1 MRANIPQTNV
11 VATDARL
18 PERKGLN
25 VFHENADIPTVDV
38 PPRTNGEGNAS
49 HNQMSRGAA
58 AMGVRARINSATLA
72 IFLMVT
78 LAMTMVF
85 AMPNAVWADEA
96 GDDANIEQ
104 TEQSAEQS
112 GEGEESVE
120 QTDEADNSTTEE
132 DANEILLSDEVIMPL
147 AAGDETVVVDGDTTN
162 AWQQII
168 SPDGQLSTQ
177 NIGRIWTDKTVLSGD
192 YSLSGAASGTI
203 AKGDSDF
210 LVALS
215 ALASTSNLRTTTT
228 TAEPLDIVL
237 VLDESGSMA
246 NSFGGGLI
254 ETYVEV
260 NSRDVVISTGHTE
273 TDEYYDGWW
282 PFGEYVEYQHAIQ
295 DTYGGEYYAL
305 VNGEYVQIK
314 EITERVYGERNTS
327 YVQHVRW
334 ELNGQTVT
342 PEDTQF
348 YTIKEEWQQST
359 TRRAALQQALYNFIG
374 QAEATN
380 ATIANDSDKIR
391 VAIVG
396 FAGNAETHN
405 ELTVVEGNGA
415 EQLERTVRGLGASG
429 ATNAGAGMSNA
440 RSILENSN
448 RPNSREIVIFFT
460 DGVPTTSNTFN
471 TNVANTA
478 VSNASWIKNNQSNPG
493 TVYSIGI
500 FDDANPD
507 VHQASNNSSES
518 TKANTFMNAV
528 SSNYPSASS
537 WNQLGQ
543 RVNDEAAYYK
553 TADDSTQLNQI
564 FQDIFDESTENVGSG
579 SPIEEV
585 EVEGAANTPGYLTFT
600 DELGDYMEVS
610 GDTMSLV
617 FADQIYTGTSSDGGT
632 TWSFQGGTIENP
644 NPVYPEGDVS
654 DIIVTVSKGSDLAT
668 GDTVTVSIPASLIPM
683 RNYNVD
689 TETGTMSVSDAYP
702 VRVFYGVSLKDDARA
717 ALADPSSDAYA
728 AIVAAMGNDKQGN
741 NDTAVE
747 FLSNYWSGNAT
758 LGDTTATFTPN
769 SANRF
774 YYFTENTPLYVD
786 DTFTTRATR
795 SDIQSGQTVYYE
807 DTYWVEGVNREVSYP
822 VALTSGSAELANV
835 DYSSSSGEAYLPVG
849 TQHTSKI
856 SGLEIVKG
864 QGNATYTAADA
875 LNPTWATGT
884 SVSQRLGNNGKL
896 TVELPGMLTVTKT
909 ATVEEGSTG
918 PVDGEGASTLDD
930 VSFNF
935 TLALSGA
942 PQPAE
947 GEDPITFVG
956 KVMKLVDGNLAQ
968 QGDDIVF
975 ASTGGDFSLKN
986 GETLYVYG
994 LSAGMT
1000 YTVTES
1006 AEMPAGFTQTAPV
1019 ENEQPTAAMGTITAG
1034 GTAVAAFE
1042 NTYKAE
1048 PVSLTGAGISLQ
1060 AQKVLDGR
1068 DWRDTDSFK
1077 FDIVANGDAPIPEQ
1091 DASVTVVDGD
1101 ENHTKAFG
1109 DIEFTAAGIYT
1120 YTVTEDNDVEE
1131 PIPGIDYSG
1140 ESYTVTIDVVDD
1152 GEGHLTIPADGV
1164 TIQKTADKD
1173 GNDLETPETVNGTTM
1188 VFTNEYDASQGTTN
1202 INGTKVYDDTSG
1214 DNPIFDGM
1222 FTFQLEAL
1230 GGYETNGGSAD
1241 NYTIAAADVPMP
1253 NGVPAGTT
1261 VTTTTNDDHSFSFP
1275 TITFTSEDV
1284 DHTFEY
1290 RVTEVGGTEAKMT
1303 YSDQEYTL
1311 KIVVTDREDNGQMT
1325 VVATPNMTPQ
1335 ELSFTNT
1342 YDPTDATLKGD
1353 TAIQGVKVLTGR
1365 DMLLDEVYTFT
1376 LVPTDATLDAIDDNY
1391 ISGITADGLS
1401 QTVSG
1406 AVKDAETVF
1415 AFDPEGG
1422 ITFNR
1427 AGKYTFT
1434 MKETAGSLDG
1444 MSYDTHECT
1453 VTVTVE
1459 LEKDADG
1466 SNTGRLVAS
1475 VDYGTTGE
1483 GDAQRDGNVFI
1494 NSYTS
1499 SMEYGAAGGINVT
1512 KQLKGR
1518 NLQAGEFAFTI
1529 DGVASDTVT
1538 AEEAE
1543 GRLADADREFTN
1555 PNGAGDSAVVVM
1567 SKLQGLSFTQTD
1579 AGKTFNFEVKETKGN
1594 LAAIDYADEVY
1605 TVSIQ
1610 VIDNNDG
1617 TMHTVTT
1624 VSNGDQ
1630 DVSGPVDSANVG
1642 SEGYTPAT
1650 VPFVNTYNPEP
1661 AVVPSDTTEG
1671 IKVTKQVNGAST
1683 DVDFGFTL
1691 KLVNGDATQ
1700 VAGLDQNNE
1709 IKVTVS
1715 DNFADGDSYEAA
1727 FGKLTFSKVGV
1738 YTFQVTEDLAHDG
1751 IDDPAGWTYDDSVET
1766 ITVTVRNWNDQ
1777 QQYDGV
1783 LHAYING
1790 NNPWFTNSYKADP
1803 AIVGDGDGN
1812 GDLQVTKQVSGA
1824 PALSE
1829 FEFTLAFVADSE
1841 NENAGSIENVKVGS
1855 GDNAAAFPQDGITL
1869 STDELFDEATN
1880 TGVAGTDVVDF
1891 GQLSFTEEGV
1901 YTFTVTENTTTDEA
1915 GWTYDNT
1922 APKTITVTV
1931 TDEGNDG
1938 QLDAVVTG
1946 NGQTFNNSYI
1956 PNSVTATGD
1965 DLGLKVTKQV
1975 SGAAATEEFGFS
1987 LTLTSGDADGVKV
2000 GSDESVTDLPADKTI
2015 TTATQKM
2022 TGTEGSQTVG
2032 FGDLTFTKAGDYEFT
2047 IDETTTTTAAGWT
2060 YDASTKTVTVHVTDE
2075 GFDGQLDI
2083 AVEGGIEG
2091 NNPTFYNTYYN
2102 PDDAKDVTSDNGSD
2116 GSFAGVDDTLT
2127 YTIDWVNNAVDENGV
2142 PQPAVVTITDVVPTG
2157 TIINEATISDD
2168 GKYDSA
2174 KRTIT
2179 WTLGSKDE
2187 PLQPGAAGT
2196 VSFEVTVTEDAVSA
2210 GQIENMAEVKIGDN
2224 DPKQTNK
2231 VVTDTAQKESAP
2243 AEGDTDGIQVG
2254 DVLTYTIDYKNTADE
2269 DGTVTVTDTLPA
2281 SLTYMGVPEGAEAP
2295 TQEGQTLTWTIENVA
2310 AGQDGTII
2318 FTAKV
2323 NENAVTVAVDNTA
2336 VIKVGENEYTTNT
2349 TTDGTIGTGELDIT
2363 KTVVAEQGA
2372 SIDTEKE
2379 FTFEVTLTGTD
2390 GQPLTGTY
2398 PYEIDEAEAQDLSF
2412 ADGSAT
2418 VTLKHGQTVK
2428 ITGLPYGVGYVVTEN
2443 EPGSGYTPAS
2453 EGANG
2458 IISDAVATAAFTN
2471 TYEPGTVGYDPTGEF
2486 GVKVNKEVTGNGA
2499 GDQMSPAGYTFSI
2512 AVQNITE
2519 GAEANSGF
2527 SLPEGTV
2534 GTSNSEGIVSFNN
2547 NITFDTVGTYQVT
2560 ITENAGDNENI
2571 TYDSHA
2577 LVFNVNVTDA
2587 GQGILNAAVV
2597 DGSVQGSAT
2606 FTNVYYNPDDAKD
2619 VTTDKGDGSMAG
2631 VGDTLTYTVDWA
2643 NNAVDENG
2651 QPTTATVTVTD
2662 VVPAGTTLVDGSVTS
2677 TVEPTSQTVKNGVI
2691 TWTFADQLF
2700 GAAGTVSFQVTV
2712 DNAAGGTTVT
2722 NSADVYVNDAQ
2733 VTTNPVETVIP
2744 GKTATDPTPDEGI
2757 QVGDVLDYTITW
2769 ANTTGETQD
2778 VTVVDTLP
2786 AGLTYV
2792 GVTGETDEPV
2802 VNGQELTWVFED
2814 VAAGTS
2820 GTITFQAR
2828 VNENATT
2835 VIDPVKNQAT
2845 VTVGDNSYK
2854 TNTTGEGDKPE
2865 VGSLVISKTVVP
2877 APGTEINV
2885 DQTFEFTVHVVD
2897 AFDNPLN
2904 GQYTSDVRF
2913 ANGST
2918 AAEIVVFENGTAIPN
2933 IMLHSGD
2940 SYRIQGLPVGSTYT
2954 VTETPV
2960 AGYTQTSPVDEA
2972 GAAAGAT
2979 GTIAAGAEAT
2989 AAFANTY
2996 TPESETLEGA
3006 ANLTVTKK
3014 ISGRDWAE
3022 NDSFAFTLTADLD
3035 DPATSEAWEAG
3046 YITLPENA
3054 AGLTIDNT
3062 TVNENGDHTASFGDI
3077 TFSAAGRFQFYISED
3092 ASKLPPAVACA
3103 EPQLVVVSVD
3113 DNKDGTLTA
3122 TVIEGANPTITN
3134 VYDPEDGTLDGNAN
3148 LTVTKS
3154 IAGRDW
3160 LASDSFTFVL
3170 AADANDKETAE
3181 AIEDGSITMPENA
3194 GNLVV
3199 SSSTVNE
3206 EGEHAAAFGSIV
3218 FSKAGDYQ
3226 FTVTELPSGLA
3237 SVTDD
3242 EHSVR
3247 TLKVHV
3253 ADMGEGKLVA
3263 SLSEGS
3269 DNLAFVNTYKA
3280 STGEDGSAVIK
3291 GTKSIDG
3298 RAMDEGDVFTF
3309 NLSSGGTVVATAV
3322 NDADGNFTF
3331 KIPYTEQDLA
3341 DGYTLTEDNLRT
3353 KTITYTVSE
3362 VNGGDTIDGVLYD
3375 ATSYEVTV
3383 TLTDDGKGHIDAQV
3397 GYPAGFENGLAF
3409 ENTYTGS
3416 DVTSQVI
3423 AVGKTLVGRDM
3434 AEGEFSFELH
3444 AYDPTTGT
3452 MGDKVASTTNDAA
3465 ANGVRGN
3472 VAFGALSYTADML
3485 DGAASKTFYYAVT
3498 EVEGTDENITYNQNG
3513 NVFYAGVTVN
3523 NDGQGNLSSTV
3534 TYYTDATC
3542 TTAIED
3548 ASQAPCFVNA
3558 YTPDSIQVPVT
3569 GFKSTS
3575 TVDAAPLPE
3584 NLTFGYEIVN
3594 VNDPAE
3600 RYVGTSPANG
3610 AIDAAITVDGT
3621 GTFTYRITEVNGG
3634 TTTGGITYDDAVY
3647 YLVIDVTTNV
3657 STGAYEY
3664 TTRYFLGD
3672 PNNGGV
3678 PVDAMSFNNVYG
3690 DEVGATLD
3698 LSANKTL
3705 SGATF
3710 EQLSPFGFTVTETTN
3725 GMDKVVA
3732 TGTTNGASGTTAE
3745 VDLSTISYS
3754 FRVEQPDEPVVDE
3767 GETTPDEQQPAE
3779 GETTEGEQGTEGTTP
3794 EQPAEGTEPGTDQ
3807 PGTETGGATEP
3818 EQPAGGAGETTQPDQ
3833 PAEGETTEPGG
3844 AGEVVEPPAAGGETG
3859 EVVEPVEPVVP
3870 ETPVEETPAEP
3881 EVTEES
3887 AAPEAPAEGDVAA
3900 ASIADLSS
3908 PSEAIADDVD
3918 AEVYTGAVVDE
3929 TAAAA
3934 ADETAPVIDETA
3946 PVVSETAPAAETE
3959 TAPAAALEPRVVS
3972 SDLGLHTY
3980 VISENIPSG
3989 AVQND
3994 DGTYTYEGVTYD
4006 SHSYVVTVDVQAPYD
4021 AATQTVTMTATIKSI
4036 DCYDVFGNVIPETV
4050 AGSDG
4055 CDNVTFANSYYA
4067 STPAKLGGTD
4077 IQASKTLTGRDMADK
4092 EFSFTIV
4099 AAADNPDGTTAGTT
4113 VAVGTSTAAKANEAS
4128 AISFGELTFS
4138 KPGTYYFS
4146 LTEDNAGDTVNGVT
4160 YSTAAFEFSVTVTDN
4175 YDGTLS
4181 ATVNYPEGGM
4191 AFTNAYK
4198 VNTSTS
4204 VTFAGTKT
4212 LVGRDM
4218 ADKEFSFTVTELMPD
4233 GTSELVAGGQNA
4245 AAGDREASAITFA
4258 PIKYTEPG
4266 EHDYVIAEVNGGT
4279 EKDGVTYDAT
4289 VFNAHVS
4296 VTDNLD
4302 GTMSTAVTYSVG
4314 DVPCDAIAFENVYSN
4329 DGATATVT
4337 PEASKTLTG
4346 RDMKDGEFAFV
4357 VTDQAT
4363 GKVVSNGRNTADG
4376 TVAFDAI
4383 TLTTEGDYEFVIS
4396 EVNNRQDGV
4405 TYDDATFRMLVSA
4418 TDDGKGGLSAEV
4430 SYPDGK
4436 PAFANSYK
4444 EPEKPKPAEPEV
4456 PKTGDD
4462 GMNLAG
4468 AAALGLGGLGAVL
4481 VGGGVLLRRRASR

>member
-1 MRANIPQTNV
+1 M
-11 VATDARL
+11 
-18 PERKGLN
+18 
-25 VFHENADIPTVDV
+25 
-38 PPRTNGEGNAS
+38 
-49 HNQMSRGAA
+49 
-58 AMGVRARINSATLA
+58 
-72 IFLMVT
+72 
-78 LAMTMVF
+78 
-85 AMPNAVWADEA
+85 
-96 GDDANIEQ
+96 
-104 TEQSAEQS
+104 
-112 GEGEESVE
+112 
-120 QTDEADNSTTEE
+120 
-132 DANEILLSDEVIMPL
+132 
-147 AAGDETVVVDGDTTN
+147 
-162 AWQQII
+162 
-168 SPDGQLSTQ
+168 
-177 NIGRIWTDKTVLSGD
+177 
-192 YSLSGAASGTI
+192 
-203 AKGDSDF
+203 
-210 LVALS
+210 
-215 ALASTSNLRTTTT
+215 
-228 TAEPLDIVL
+228 
-237 VLDESGSMA
+237 
-246 NSFGGGLI
+246 
-254 ETYVEV
+254 
-260 NSRDVVISTGHTE
+260 
-273 TDEYYDGWW
+273 
-282 PFGEYVEYQHAIQ
+282 
-295 DTYGGEYYAL
+295 
-305 VNGEYVQIK
+305 
-314 EITERVYGERNTS
+314 
-327 YVQHVRW
+327 
-334 ELNGQTVT
+334 
-342 PEDTQF
+342 
-348 YTIKEEWQQST
+348 
-359 TRRAALQQALYNFIG
+359 
-374 QAEATN
+374 
-380 ATIANDSDKIR
+380 
-391 VAIVG
+391 
-396 FAGNAETHN
+396 
-405 ELTVVEGNGA
+405 
-415 EQLERTVRGLGASG
+415 
-429 ATNAGAGMSNA
+429 
-440 RSILENSN
+440 
-448 RPNSREIVIFFT
+448 
-460 DGVPTTSNTFN
+460 
-471 TNVANTA
+471 
-478 VSNASWIKNNQSNPG
+478 
-493 TVYSIGI
+493 
-500 FDDANPD
+500 
-507 VHQASNNSSES
+507 
-518 TKANTFMNAV
+518 
-528 SSNYPSASS
+528 
-537 WNQLGQ
+537 
-543 RVNDEAAYYK
+543 
-553 TADDSTQLNQI
+553 
-564 FQDIFDESTENVGSG
+564 
-579 SPIEEV
+579 
-585 EVEGAANTPGYLTFT
+585 
-600 DELGDYMEVS
+600 
-610 GDTMSLV
+610 
-617 FADQIYTGTSSDGGT
+617 
-632 TWSFQGGTIENP
+632 
-644 NPVYPEGDVS
+644 
-654 DIIVTVSKGSDLAT
+654 
-668 GDTVTVSIPASLIPM
+668 
-683 RNYNVD
+683 
-689 TETGTMSVSDAYP
+689 
-702 VRVFYGVSLKDDARA
+702 
-717 ALADPSSDAYA
+717 
-728 AIVAAMGNDKQGN
+728 
-741 NDTAVE
+741 
-747 FLSNYWSGNAT
+747 
-758 LGDTTATFTPN
+758 
-769 SANRF
+769 
-774 YYFTENTPLYVD
+774 
-786 DTFTTRATR
+786 
-795 SDIQSGQTVYYE
+795 
-807 DTYWVEGVNREVSYP
+807 
-822 VALTSGSAELANV
+822 
-835 DYSSSSGEAYLPVG
+835 
-849 TQHTSKI
+849 
-856 SGLEIVKG
+856 
-864 QGNATYTAADA
+864 
-875 LNPTWATGT
+875 
-884 SVSQRLGNNGKL
+884 
-896 TVELPGMLTVTKT
+896 
-909 ATVEEGSTG
+909 
-918 PVDGEGASTLDD
+918 
-930 VSFNF
+930 
-935 TLALSGA
+935 
-942 PQPAE
+942 
-947 GEDPITFVG
+947 
-956 KVMKLVDGNLAQ
+956 
-968 QGDDIVF
+968 
-975 ASTGGDFSLKN
+975 
-986 GETLYVYG
+986 
-994 LSAGMT
+994 
-1000 YTVTES
+1000 
-1006 AEMPAGFTQTAPV
+1006 
-1019 ENEQPTAAMGTITAG
+1019 
-1034 GTAVAAFE
+1034 
-1042 NTYKAE
+1042 
-1048 PVSLTGAGISLQ
+1048 
-1060 AQKVLDGR
+1060 
-1068 DWRDTDSFK
+1068 
-1077 FDIVANGDAPIPEQ
+1077 
-1091 DASVTVVDGD
+1091 
-1101 ENHTKAFG
+1101 
-1109 DIEFTAAGIYT
+1109 
-1120 YTVTEDNDVEE
+1120 
-1131 PIPGIDYSG
+1131 
-1140 ESYTVTIDVVDD
+1140 TIDVVDD
-1152 GEGHLTIPADGV
+1152 GEGHLTILADGV
-1164 TIQKTADKD
+1164 TIQKTVDKD
-1173 GNDLETPETVNGTTM
+1173 GNNLVNPETVNGTTM

-1275 TITFTSEDV
+1275 TITFDGEDV

-1303 YSDQEYTL
+1303 YSGQEYTL

-1342 YDPTDATLKGD
+1342 YDPTDATLTGD

-1365 DMLLDEVYTFT
+1365 DMLPDEVYTFT

-1475 VDYGTTGE
+1475 VDYGMTGE
-1483 GDAQRDGNVFI
+1483 GDAQREGNVFI

-1512 KQLKGR
+1512 KQLIGR
-1518 NLQAGEFAFTI
+1518 NLQVNEFAFTI

-1543 GRLADADREFTN
+1543 GRLADADRDFTN
-1555 PNGAGDSAVVVM
+1555 HIGVGDSAVVVM
-1567 SKLQGLSFTQTD
+1567 NKLQGLSFTQAD

-1594 LAAIDYADEVY
+1594 LAAIEYADEVY

-1630 DVSGPVDSANVG
+1630 VVSGPVDSANVG
-1642 SEGYTPAT
+1642 SEGYVPAT

-1715 DNFADGDSYEAA
+1715 DNFADGDSREAA

-1880 TGVAGTDVVDF
+1880 MGVAGTDVVDF

-1922 APKTITVTV
+1922 TPKTITVTV
-1931 TDEGNDG
+1931 TDEGFDG

-2000 GSDESVTDLPADKTI
+2000 GSGESATDLPENKTI
-2015 TTATQKM
+2015 TATTQNM
-2022 TGTEGSQTVG
+2022 TGTEGSQTVD
-2032 FGDLTFTKAGDYEFT
+2032 FSDLTFTKAGDYEFT
-2047 IDETTTTTAAGWT
+2047 IDETTTTTADGWT
-2060 YDASTKTVTVHVTDE
+2060 YDANTKTVTVHVTDE

-2102 PDDAKDVTSDNGSD
+2102 PGDAKDVTSD
-2116 GSFAGVDDTLT
+2116 
-2127 YTIDWVNNAVDENGV
+2127 
-2142 PQPAVVTITDVVPTG
+2142 
-2157 TIINEATISDD
+2157 
-2168 GKYDSA
+2168 
-2174 KRTIT
+2174 
-2179 WTLGSKDE
+2179 
-2187 PLQPGAAGT
+2187 
-2196 VSFEVTVTEDAVSA
+2196 
-2210 GQIENMAEVKIGDN
+2210 
-2224 DPKQTNK
+2224 
-2231 VVTDTAQKESAP
+2231 
-2243 AEGDTDGIQVG
+2243 
-2254 DVLTYTIDYKNTADE
+2254 
-2269 DGTVTVTDTLPA
+2269 
-2281 SLTYMGVPEGAEAP
+2281 
-2295 TQEGQTLTWTIENVA
+2295 
-2310 AGQDGTII
+2310 
-2318 FTAKV
+2318 
-2323 NENAVTVAVDNTA
+2323 
-2336 VIKVGENEYTTNT
+2336 
-2349 TTDGTIGTGELDIT
+2349 
-2363 KTVVAEQGA
+2363 
-2372 SIDTEKE
+2372 
-2379 FTFEVTLTGTD
+2379 
-2390 GQPLTGTY
+2390 
-2398 PYEIDEAEAQDLSF
+2398 
-2412 ADGSAT
+2412 
-2418 VTLKHGQTVK
+2418 
-2428 ITGLPYGVGYVVTEN
+2428 
-2443 EPGSGYTPAS
+2443 
-2453 EGANG
+2453 
-2458 IISDAVATAAFTN
+2458 
-2471 TYEPGTVGYDPTGEF
+2471 
-2486 GVKVNKEVTGNGA
+2486 
-2499 GDQMSPAGYTFSI
+2499 
-2512 AVQNITE
+2512 
-2519 GAEANSGF
+2519 
-2527 SLPEGTV
+2527 
-2534 GTSNSEGIVSFNN
+2534 
-2547 NITFDTVGTYQVT
+2547 
-2560 ITENAGDNENI
+2560 
-2571 TYDSHA
+2571 
-2577 LVFNVNVTDA
+2577 
-2587 GQGILNAAVV
+2587 
-2597 DGSVQGSAT
+2597 
-2606 FTNVYYNPDDAKD
+2606 
-2619 VTTDKGDGSMAG
+2619 KGDGSFAG
-2631 VGDTLTYTVDWA
+2631 VGDTLTYTIDWA
-2643 NNAVDENG
+2643 NTNNALDEAGN
-2651 QPTTATVTVTD
+2651 PVASTVTVTD
-2662 VVPAGTTLVDGSVTS
+2662 VLPAGTSYVEGSADNGGVYDKETN
-2677 TVEPTSQTVKNGVI
+2677 TV
-2691 TWTFADQLF
+2691 TWTFENQPF
-2700 GAAGTVSFQVTV
+2700 GASGTVSFKVTV
-2712 DNAAGGTTVT
+2712 DQIAGGTTVE
-2722 NSADVYVNDAQ
+2722 NQGHIQIGD
-2733 VTTNPVETVIP
+2733 NPVIDTNTTETEIP
-2744 GKTATDPTPDEGI
+2744 GKSVKDTSSETGL

-2769 ANTTGETQD
+2769 DNEKDAPQA

-2792 GVTGETDEPV
+2792 EGSANPADGFEA
-2802 VNGQELTWVFED
+2802 NGQTLTWNLGEQ
-2814 VAAGTS
+2814 AAGAS

-2828 VNENATT
+2828 VNESATT
-2835 VIDPVKNQAT
+2835 TVDPVKNQAT

-2865 VGSLVISKTVVP
+2865 VGNLVISKTIDP
-2877 APGTEINV
+2877 AEGTLV
-2885 DQTFEFTVHVVD
+2885 DNTKSFWFTVYVED
-2897 AFDNPLN
+2897 AAGNRLN
-2904 GQYTSDVRF
+2904 GQYTSDVVF

-2918 AAEIVVFENGTAIPN
+2918 AAETVVFEDGEATPAIHLN
-2933 IMLHSGD
+2933 HGD
-2940 SYRIQGLPVGSTYT
+2940 RYQIQGLPAGATYT
-2954 VTETPV
+2954 VTEIDVP
-2960 AGYTQTSPVDEA
+2960 AGYTPDAAEKTGTVVAGDEVSAAFTNTYTVEHKTYDAQGDLNITKTLTGRAMDAGEFQAVITGDAAAMVRAGLAEDGAEGEVSVTVSFPAAAEDTAATINPLAGVTFTKADADAGTQLVYTIAELVPGAGEPGYNKAMIYDDTVYTVALWATDNNDGTLTVHTSIATNGGEAVEWAYTDESGNPLGNPTVGFKNEYNGPTEPGTLEGETDLLVSKTIENRGWYTGESFSFTLEAVSGPEGVTVPMPEGAVDGKATVVLTGDMLTSNFGDIAFNEEGTYVYKISEVAGGDSSMTYDKSVYTVTITVGETLDGTLLVNSTMEKTTDAEGVELETPEPMADKIAAFTNTFDTSTVRGTYDLTGTKHFDGRTFVEGDIFTFSVSAAEGTPMPDGVDENGKVTINPTEGEDATVDFGTIGFTQTGEYTYTVSEVEGDDPAVNYDTAPKTVTLIVTDEDNNGTFEVTPVFSTGDAIVWTNSVKAPEATEPLTAVQATKNLSGAQLGDGQFTFLVQAQNGAPMGNSLPAVFNGAGSEPDENDVSSSTFDVLSDVVYDAQGTYTYLVSEVNDGQVGVTYDEAVYQITVNVTVGEGNKLVATPTIQRGTVDEA
-2972 GAAAGAT
+2972 GTFTSEGDADAIVFTNAFAATPTSVTPQVTKVISGAGHALVESEFT
-2979 GTIAAGAEAT
+2979 FDMTVTDPEGNQTTASMTNAGDGTVLFESVEFASEGTYTIAISERLPEGVTAENPVVDGMT
-2989 AAFANTY
+2989 YDTHTVTY
-2996 TPESETLEGA
+2996 TYDVNRDLSTNTL
-3006 ANLTVTKK
+3006 V
-3014 ISGRDWAE
+3014 W
-3022 NDSFAFTLTADLD
+3022 TL
-3035 DPATSEAWEAG
+3035 
-3046 YITLPENA
+3046 
-3054 AGLTIDNT
+3054 
-3062 TVNENGDHTASFGDI
+3062 
-3077 TFSAAGRFQFYISED
+3077 
-3092 ASKLPPAVACA
+3092 
-3103 EPQLVVVSVD
+3103 VSVD
-3113 DNKDGTLTA
+3113 GVETF
-3122 TVIEGANPTITN
+3122 TN
-3134 VYDPEDGTLDGNAN
+3134 GY
-3148 LTVTKS
+3148 
-3154 IAGRDW
+3154 
-3160 LASDSFTFVL
+3160 
-3170 AADANDKETAE
+3170 
-3181 AIEDGSITMPENA
+3181 
-3194 GNLVV
+3194 V
-3199 SSSTVNE
+3199 ST
-3206 EGEHAAAFGSIV
+3206 
-3218 FSKAGDYQ
+3218 
-3226 FTVTELPSGLA
+3226 
-3237 SVTDD
+3237 TD
-3242 EHSVR
+3242 
-3247 TLKVHV
+3247 
-3253 ADMGEGKLVA
+3253 
-3263 SLSEGS
+3263 SEGS
-3269 DNLAFVNTYKA
+3269 VEIT
-3280 STGEDGSAVIK
+3280 
-3291 GTKSIDG
+3291 GTKSLDG
-3298 RAMDEGDVFTF
+3298 RDMTEGDVFTF
-3309 NLSSGGTVVATAV
+3309 VLTNKATGAVAATAT
-3322 NDADGNFTF
+3322 NTGSDFSF
-3331 KIPYTEQDLA
+3331 KL
-3341 DGYTLTEDNLRT
+3341 GYTNADFSENAIYNAEGQLTE
-3353 KTITYTVSE
+3353 TITYTVSE
-3362 VNGGDTIDGVLYD
+3362 LNGGETIDGVLYD
-3375 ATSYEVTV
+3375 DTSYEVTV

-3397 GYPAGFENGLAF
+3397 GYPAGSENGLAF

-3452 MGDKVASTTNDAA
+3452 MGDKVAGTKNDAA

-3472 VAFGALSYTADML
+3472 VAFGALSYTTDML
-3485 DGAASKTFYYAVT
+3485 DGMASKTFYYAVT

-3678 PVDAMSFNNVYG
+3678 PVDAMSFNNIYG

-3698 LSANKTL
+3698 LSATKTL

-3779 GETTEGEQGTEGTTP
+3779 GETSEGEQGTEGTTP
-3794 EQPAEGTEPGTDQ
+3794 DQPAEGTEPGADQ

-3818 EQPAGGAGETTQPDQ
+3818 EQPSGGEGETTQPDQ

-3844 AGEVVEPPAAGGETG
+3844 AGEVVESPAAGGETG

-3881 EVTEES
+3881 EVTEEP

-3900 ASIADLSS
+3900 ASITDLFVA
-3908 PSEAIADDVD
+3908 SEAIADDVD

-4036 DCYDVFGNVIPETV
+4036 DCYDVFGNVVPETV

-4092 EFSFTIV
+4092 EFSFTIA

-4233 GTSELVAGGQNA
+4233 GTGELVAGGQNA

>member
-1 MRANIPQTNV
+1 MRANTPQTNV

-38 PPRTNGEGNAS
+38 PTRTNGEGSAS
-49 HNQMSRGAA
+49 RNQMSRGAA
-58 AMGVRARINSATLA
+58 AMGVRARINSAALA
-72 IFLMVT
+72 IFLMVA

-85 AMPNAVWADEA
+85 AMPNAVWANEA
-96 GDDANIEQ
+96 GDGANVEQ
-104 TEQSAEQS
+104 TEQPAEQP
-112 GEGEESVE
+112 GEGEESAE

-147 AAGDETVVVDGDTTN
+147 AAGDEGVEVDGDTTN

-192 YSLSGAASGTI
+192 YSLSGAISGTI

-228 TAEPLDIVL
+228 TTEPLDIVL

-246 NSFGGGLI
+246 YDFGGGEI
-254 ETYVEV
+254 DTYVEV
-260 NSRDVVISTGHTE
+260 SSRDVVISAGHTE
-273 TDEYYDGWW
+273 TDQYWEWDGWNS
-282 PFGEYVEYQHAIQ
+282 GYRDYQHAIQ

-305 VNGEYVQIK
+305 IDGEYVQIN
-314 EITERVYGERNTS
+314 EVTERVYGERNTS

-342 PEDTQF
+342 PENTQF
-348 YTIKEEWQQST
+348 YRIETEHQQST
-359 TRRAALQQALYNFIG
+359 TRREALQQALYNFID

-391 VAIVG
+391 IAIVG
-396 FAGNAETHN
+396 FAGSAETHN

-415 EQLERTVRGLGASG
+415 EQLERTVRWLDASG
-429 ATNAGAGMSNA
+429 ATNAGAGMRNA
-440 RSILENSN
+440 RQILEEANRQGSN
-448 RPNSREIVIFFT
+448 EIVIFFT

-471 TNVANTA
+471 SDVANTA
-478 VSNASWIKNNQSNPG
+478 VSNASQIKNNQSNRG

-500 FDDANPD
+500 FDDADPD
-507 VHQASNNSSES
+507 IHEANNYSSES
-518 TKANTFMNAV
+518 EKANTFMNAV

-553 TADDSTQLNQI
+553 TATDSTQLNQI

-600 DELGDYMEVS
+600 DKLGDYMEVS
-610 GDTMSLV
+610 GGTMSLV

-702 VRVFYGVSLKDDARA
+702 VRVFYGVSLKDEARA

-1048 PVSLTGAGISLQ
+1048 PVSLTGTGISLQ

-1077 FDIVANGDAPIPEQ
+1077 FDIVANGDAPIPAQ
-1091 DASVTVVDGD
+1091 GASVIVVDGD

-1140 ESYTVTIDVVDD
+1140 ESYMVTIDVVDD

-1164 TIQKTADKD
+1164 TIQKTVDKD
-1173 GNDLETPETVNGTTM
+1173 GNDLETPETVSGTTM
-1188 VFTNEYDASQGTTN
+1188 VFTNEYDASHGTTN

-1214 DNPIFDGM
+1214 DNPIRDGM
-1222 FTFQLEAL
+1222 FIFQLEAL

-1241 NYTIAAADVPMP
+1241 NYTIPATDVPMP
-1253 NGVPAGTT
+1253 NGVSAGIT
-1261 VTTTTNDDHSFSFP
+1261 VTTTTNVDHSFSFP
-1275 TITFTSEDV
+1275 SITFDGEDV

-1290 RVTEVGGTEAKMT
+1290 RVTEVGGTEANMT
-1303 YSDQEYTL
+1303 YSDQKYIL
-1311 KIVVTDREDNGQMT
+1311 KIVVTDREDNGQIT

-1365 DMLLDEVYTFT
+1365 DMLPDEVYTFT
-1376 LVPTDATLDAIDDNY
+1376 LVPTDATLDAIADNY
-1391 ISGITADGLS
+1391 ITGITADGLS

-1415 AFDPEGG
+1415 AFNPEGG

-1427 AGKYTFT
+1427 AGEYTFT

-1475 VDYGTTGE
+1475 VDYGMTGE
-1483 GDAQRDGNVFI
+1483 GDAQREGNVFI

-1512 KQLKGR
+1512 KQLIGR
-1518 NLQAGEFAFTI
+1518 NLQINEFAFTI
-1529 DGVASDTVT
+1529 DGVASDTVS

-1543 GRLADADREFTN
+1543 GRLADADRDFTN
-1555 PNGAGDSAVVVM
+1555 HIGVGDSAVVVM
-1567 SKLQGLSFTQTD
+1567 NKLQGLSFTQAD

-1630 DVSGPVDSANVG
+1630 VVSGPVDSANAG
-1642 SEGYTPAT
+1642 SEGYVPAT
-1650 VPFVNTYNPEP
+1650 VPFVNTYNPDP
-1661 AVVPSDTTEG
+1661 AVVPSDTTDG

-1738 YTFQVTEDLAHDG
+1738 YTFQVTEDLAHDS

-1803 AIVGDGDGN
+1803 AIVGDGAGN

-1855 GDNAAAFPQDGITL
+1855 GENAAAFPQDGITL

-1880 TGVAGTDVVDF
+1880 MGVAGTDVVDF

-1922 APKTITVTV
+1922 TPKTITVTV

-2000 GSDESVTDLPADKTI
+2000 GSDESATDLPENKTI
-2015 TTATQKM
+2015 TATTQNM

-2032 FGDLTFTKAGDYEFT
+2032 FSDLTFTKAGDYEFT
-2047 IDETTTTTAAGWT
+2047 IDETTTTTADGWT
-2060 YDASTKTVTVHVTDE
+2060 YDANTKTVTVHVTDE

-2102 PDDAKDVTSDNGSD
+2102 PGDAKDVTSDKGD
-2116 GSFAGVDDTLT
+2116 GSFAGVGDTLT
-2127 YTIDWVNNAVDENGV
+2127 YTIDWVNNAVDGNGV
-2142 PQPAVVTITDVVPTG
+2142 PQPAVITITDVVPVG
-2157 TIINEATISDD
+2157 TAIDESSISD
-2168 GKYDSA
+2168 GGTYDA
-2174 KRTIT
+2174 ATRTIT
-2179 WTLGSKDE
+2179 WTLGTPEQPK
-2187 PLQPGAAGT
+2187 QPGDKGT
-2196 VSFEVTVTEDAVSA
+2196 VSFKVTVTEDAIVTGEIRNHA
-2210 GQIENMAEVKIGDN
+2210 DIAIGDN
-2224 DPKQTNK
+2224 KPQSTNE
-2231 VVTDTAQKESAP
+2231 VVTDTAKKESVP

-2254 DVLTYTIDYKNTADE
+2254 DVLTYTIDYMNTADQ

-2281 SLTYMGVPEGAEAP
+2281 SLTYVGVPEGADEP
-2295 TQEGQTLTWTIENVA
+2295 KQDGQTLTWTIENVP
-2310 AGQDGTII
+2310 AGKGGTIT

-2323 NENAVTVAVDNTA
+2323 NENAVTTAVDNTA
-2336 VIKVGENEYTTNT
+2336 TITVGDNEYTTNT
-2349 TTDGTIGTGELDIT
+2349 TTDGTIVTGELDIT

-2372 SIDTEKE
+2372 SIDDAKE
-2379 FTFEVTLTGTD
+2379 FTFTVILTGTD
-2390 GQPLTGTY
+2390 GQALTGTY
-2398 PYEIDEAEAQDLSF
+2398 KYAVGEAEAQDLSF
-2412 ADGSAT
+2412 ANGSAT
-2418 VTLKHGQTVK
+2418 ITLKHGQTAK
-2428 ITGLPYGVGYVVTEN
+2428 ITGLPYGADYAVSEN
-2443 EPGSGYTPAS
+2443 AAGEGYTTAS
-2453 EGANG
+2453 NG
-2458 IISDAVATAAFTN
+2458 EKGTISDAVATAAFTN
-2471 TYEPGTVGYDPTGEF
+2471 TYKPGTIGYNPTGEF
-2486 GVKVNKEVTGNGA
+2486 GVGVTKVVTGNGI
-2499 GDQMSPAGYTFSI
+2499 GDQMSPAGYAFTM
-2512 AVQNITE
+2512 AVKNITTPDVDP
-2519 GAEANSGF
+2519 ASGF
-2527 SLPEGTV
+2527 TMPADAT
-2534 GTSNSEGIVSFNN
+2534 GTSGADGKVSFNS
-2547 NITFDTVGTYQVT
+2547 ITFDAVGTYQVT
-2560 ITENAGDNENI
+2560 ITEIAGDAENV
-2571 TYDSHA
+2571 TYDGHA
-2577 LVFNVNVTDA
+2577 LVFNVNVTDS
-2587 GQGILNAAVV
+2587 GNGKLSAVA
-2597 DGSVQGSAT
+2597 DADSIQGSTT
-2606 FTNVYYNPDDAKD
+2606 FTNVYYDEEEAKD
-2619 VTTDKGDGSMAG
+2619 AGTSQGETVVSDNGQIAG
-2631 VGDTLTYTVDWA
+2631 VGDTLTYTIDWA
-2643 NNAVDENG
+2643 NTNNALDEAGN
-2651 QPTTATVTVTD
+2651 PVASTVTVTD
-2662 VVPAGTTLVDGSVTS
+2662 VLPAGTSYVEGSADNGGVYDKETN
-2677 TVEPTSQTVKNGVI
+2677 TV
-2691 TWTFADQLF
+2691 TWTFENQPF
-2700 GAAGTVSFQVTV
+2700 GASGTVSFKVTV
-2712 DNAAGGTTVT
+2712 DQIAGGTTVE
-2722 NSADVYVNDAQ
+2722 NQGHIQIGD
-2733 VTTNPVETVIP
+2733 NPVIDTNTTETEIP
-2744 GKTATDPTPDEGI
+2744 GKSVKDTSSETGL

-2769 ANTTGETQD
+2769 DNEKDAPQA

-2792 GVTGETDEPV
+2792 EGSANPAVGFEA
-2802 VNGQELTWVFED
+2802 NGQTLTWNLGEQ
-2814 VAAGTS
+2814 AAGAS

-2828 VNENATT
+2828 VNESATT
-2835 VIDPVKNQAT
+2835 TVDPVKNQAT

-2865 VGSLVISKTVVP
+2865 VGNLVISKTVVP
-2877 APGTEINV
+2877 APGTEVNA
-2885 DQTFEFTVHVVD
+2885 DQVFEFEVRVVD
-2897 AFDNPLN
+2897 ASGNPLN
-2904 GQYTSDVRF
+2904 GQYTSDVRY

-2918 AAEIVVFENGTAIPN
+2918 APEIVMFENGTAKPN
-2933 IMLHSGD
+2933 ITLHPGD
-2940 SYRIQGLPVGSTYT
+2940 SYRIQELPDGAIYT
-2954 VTETPV
+2954 VTEKPV

-2972 GAAAGAT
+2972 GAAASAT
-2979 GTIAAGAEAT
+2979 GAIAAGAEAA
-2989 AAFANTY
+2989 AAFENTY

-3022 NDSFAFTLTADLD
+3022 NDSFTFTLTADLD

-3322 NDADGNFTF
+3322 NDADGNFSF

-3362 VNGGDTIDGVLYD
+3362 LNGGDTIDGVLYD
-3375 ATSYEVTV
+3375 DTSYEVTV

-3416 DVTSQVI
+3416 DVTSQTI

-3434 AEGEFSFELH
+3434 AAGEFSFELH

-3472 VAFGALSYTADML
+3472 VAFGALSYTTDML
-3485 DGAASKTFYYAVT
+3485 DGMASKTFYYAVT

-3558 YTPDSIQVPVT
+3558 YTPDSIQVPVA
-3569 GFKSTS
+3569 GFSS
-3575 TVDAAPLPE
+3575 RRVPL
-3584 NLTFGYEIVN
+3584 
-3594 VNDPAE
+3594 
-3600 RYVGTSPANG
+3600 
-3610 AIDAAITVDGT
+3610 
-3621 GTFTYRITEVNGG
+3621 
-3634 TTTGGITYDDAVY
+3634 
-3647 YLVIDVTTNV
+3647 
-3657 STGAYEY
+3657 
-3664 TTRYFLGD
+3664 TR
-3672 PNNGGV
+3672 
-3678 PVDAMSFNNVYG
+3678 
-3690 DEVGATLD
+3690 
-3698 LSANKTL
+3698 
-3705 SGATF
+3705 
-3710 EQLSPFGFTVTETTN
+3710 
-3725 GMDKVVA
+3725 
-3732 TGTTNGASGTTAE
+3732 
-3745 VDLSTISYS
+3745 
-3754 FRVEQPDEPVVDE
+3754 
-3767 GETTPDEQQPAE
+3767 
-3779 GETTEGEQGTEGTTP
+3779 
-3794 EQPAEGTEPGTDQ
+3794 
-3807 PGTETGGATEP
+3807 
-3818 EQPAGGAGETTQPDQ
+3818 
-3833 PAEGETTEPGG
+3833 
-3844 AGEVVEPPAAGGETG
+3844 
-3859 EVVEPVEPVVP
+3859 
-3870 ETPVEETPAEP
+3870 
-3881 EVTEES
+3881 
-3887 AAPEAPAEGDVAA
+3887 
-3900 ASIADLSS
+3900 
-3908 PSEAIADDVD
+3908 
-3918 AEVYTGAVVDE
+3918 
-3929 TAAAA
+3929 
-3934 ADETAPVIDETA
+3934 
-3946 PVVSETAPAAETE
+3946 
-3959 TAPAAALEPRVVS
+3959 PRCPR
-3972 SDLGLHTY
+3972 T
-3980 VISENIPSG
+3980 
-3989 AVQND
+3989 
-3994 DGTYTYEGVTYD
+3994 
-4006 SHSYVVTVDVQAPYD
+4006 
-4021 AATQTVTMTATIKSI
+4021 
-4036 DCYDVFGNVIPETV
+4036 
-4050 AGSDG
+4050 
-4055 CDNVTFANSYYA
+4055 
-4067 STPAKLGGTD
+4067 
-4077 IQASKTLTGRDMADK
+4077 
-4092 EFSFTIV
+4092 
-4099 AAADNPDGTTAGTT
+4099 
-4113 VAVGTSTAAKANEAS
+4113 
-4128 AISFGELTFS
+4128 
-4138 KPGTYYFS
+4138 
-4146 LTEDNAGDTVNGVT
+4146 
-4160 YSTAAFEFSVTVTDN
+4160 
-4175 YDGTLS
+4175 
-4181 ATVNYPEGGM
+4181 
-4191 AFTNAYK
+4191 
-4198 VNTSTS
+4198 
-4204 VTFAGTKT
+4204 
-4212 LVGRDM
+4212 
-4218 ADKEFSFTVTELMPD
+4218 
-4233 GTSELVAGGQNA
+4233 
-4245 AAGDREASAITFA
+4245 
-4258 PIKYTEPG
+4258 
-4266 EHDYVIAEVNGGT
+4266 
-4279 EKDGVTYDAT
+4279 
-4289 VFNAHVS
+4289 
-4296 VTDNLD
+4296 
-4302 GTMSTAVTYSVG
+4302 
-4314 DVPCDAIAFENVYSN
+4314 
-4329 DGATATVT
+4329 
-4337 PEASKTLTG
+4337 
-4346 RDMKDGEFAFV
+4346 
-4357 VTDQAT
+4357 
-4363 GKVVSNGRNTADG
+4363 
-4376 TVAFDAI
+4376 
-4383 TLTTEGDYEFVIS
+4383 
-4396 EVNNRQDGV
+4396 
-4405 TYDDATFRMLVSA
+4405 
-4418 TDDGKGGLSAEV
+4418 
-4430 SYPDGK
+4430 
-4436 PAFANSYK
+4436 
-4444 EPEKPKPAEPEV
+4444 
-4456 PKTGDD
+4456 
-4462 GMNLAG
+4462 
-4468 AAALGLGGLGAVL
+4468 
-4481 VGGGVLLRRRASR
+4481 